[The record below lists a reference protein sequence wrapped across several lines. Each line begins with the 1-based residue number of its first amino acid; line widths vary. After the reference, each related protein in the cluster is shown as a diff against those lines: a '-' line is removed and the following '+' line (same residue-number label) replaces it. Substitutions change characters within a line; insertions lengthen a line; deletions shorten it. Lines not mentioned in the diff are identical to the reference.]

1 MKGDFK
7 FSFFNFQCLLELI
20 ILLMIVIYILTSKT
34 SQSPT
39 KLRIGNKVTIK
50 LIVANSEEKKI
61 QGYSKQPPIDY
72 QQGMLFVYQSPG
84 FSSFWM
90 REMLFNLDFIFIRQ
104 NRIVDLVENVKNPKD
119 NHGQI
124 EFVNSRQ
131 AFDQA
136 LEVKAGFIKK
146 YQVRINDPVQIDP

>member
-1 MKGDFK
+1 
-7 FSFFNFQCLLELI
+7 
-20 ILLMIVIYILTSKT
+20 
-34 SQSPT
+34 
-39 KLRIGNKVTIK
+39 
-50 LIVANSEEKKI
+50 
-61 QGYSKQPPIDY
+61 
-72 QQGMLFVYQSPG
+72 
-84 FSSFWM
+84 M